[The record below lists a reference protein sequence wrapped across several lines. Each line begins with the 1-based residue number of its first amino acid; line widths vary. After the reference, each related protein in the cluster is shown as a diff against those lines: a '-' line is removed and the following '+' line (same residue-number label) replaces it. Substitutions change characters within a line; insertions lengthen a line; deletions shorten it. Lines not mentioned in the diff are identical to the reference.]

1 MNQEP
6 TEETVKPAAYDA
18 DGNPLYATPE
28 EALRAV
34 NAEKGSGAAHS
45 THTNQPSHQPHQF
58 VHMVRAIDPT
68 PLDIPEDVKRRH
80 EESSKKYPDLNL
92 SPNEF
97 IVAYMPRHV
106 IGMLGPL
113 ILTTICVALVLSLL
127 FNFPYIAE
135 LLGVSTGAYAILMLA
150 GVMLVVLFL
159 IGGYAALWVYLN
171 NRFFLTNESVIQE
184 IQTGLFSRK
193 EQTVSLA
200 NIEDASYSQTGPI
213 QTIFNYGSIRLS
225 TEGDETTY
233 RFSYVANPKYH
244 IAILNNAVES
254 FKNGRPVGAS
264 VEEGVKKMDSQGK
277 RQGSAAGAL
286 DDPND
291 D

>member
-1 MNQEP
+1 MNP
-6 TEETVKPAAYDA
+6 TDEREVPKPAAYDA
-18 DGNPLYATPE
+18 EGKPLYATPE
-28 EALRAV
+28 DAI
-34 NAEKGSGAAHS
+34 NASGAERGAGAAHD
-45 THTNQPSHQPHQF
+45 TPPHHKSHQPHQF

-68 PLDIPEDVKRRH
+68 PLDVPKEVQEKHEKSAKR
-80 EESSKKYPDLNL
+80 YPDLNL

-97 IVAYMPRHV
+97 IITAVPRHP
-106 IGMLGPL
+106 IGLLGPAV
-113 ILTTICVALVLSLL
+113 ITTICIAIVLSLV
-127 FNFPYIAE
+127 FNFPFLAE
-135 LLGVSTGAYAILMLA
+135 AVGMPTNNYGILMLA
-150 GVMLVVLFL
+150 GIMLVLLFL
-159 IGGYAALWVYLN
+159 LGGYAALWVYLN

-200 NIEDASYSQTGPI
+200 NIEDASYDQIGPI

-233 RFSYVANPKYH
+233 RFTYVANPKYY
-244 IAILNNAVES
+244 IAILNNAVEA
-254 FKNGRPVGAS
+254 FKNGRPVGTS
-264 VEEGVKKMDSQGK
+264 VEKAMDEAHAKNS
-277 RQGSAAGAL
+277 GSAAGPR